1 MMTSVA
7 NSQSKPAA
15 FAGVPIRNVWHML
28 VYSWRKLPLLKRWQ
42 TDVES
47 APTLDGLFAKI
58 LSNLVRE
65 RMRIGLGR
73 SYTSTAQLLN
83 GVRGQIDFDQSVK
96 QLSFQNARAFCHF
109 QTFSPNVLK
118 NQIIRSTL
126 HYLAQQGDFG
136 PDRSSASSLRSQLR
150 RLVRDLDYIDLIEL
164 ELDTIRKQEL
174 ERDDHDYRLMLAICN
189 IILQRRMPTQT
200 AGLKNLYAVERDEK
214 FLWRLFEQFIV
225 NFFQLRLVEWTI
237 HGQQKI
243 YWPAEQEMKF
253 LPLMKPDIVIQ
264 HKQSGRMFVIDT
276 KFTGRSLVKGR
287 FDNWTF
293 QSEHIFQIYSYLRSQ
308 EEESAEHRSATGMLL
323 YPAVGFDLSEQTE
336 IQGHKLMWQTVDL
349 TKPWQDIEAALV
361 QIVK

>member
-1 MMTSVA
+1 
-7 NSQSKPAA
+7 
-15 FAGVPIRNVWHML
+15 ML
-28 VYSWRKLPLLKRWQ
+28 VYSWKKLPLLKRWQ

-47 APTLDGLFAKI
+47 APTLDGLFATI

-73 SYTSTAQLLN
+73 SYTSTGQLLN
-83 GVRGQIDFDQSVK
+83 GVRGQIDFDKSIK

-136 PDRSSASSLRSQLR
+136 PDRSLASPLRSKLR
-150 RLVRDLDYIDLIEL
+150 RLVRDLDYIDLIDL
-164 ELDTIRKQEL
+164 ELDAIRKQEL

-189 IILQRRMPTQT
+189 IIVQRRMPTQT

-225 NFFQLRLVEWTI
+225 NFFQLRLAEWTI
-237 HGQQKI
+237 DAQKRI
-243 YWPAEQEMKF
+243 NWPADEGASF
-253 LPLMKPDIVIQ
+253 LPVMRPDIVMRHNGNNQ
-264 HKQSGRMFVIDT
+264 MVVIDT
-276 KFTGRSLVKGR
+276 KFTGSSFKSAQL
-287 FDNWTF
+287 
-293 QSEHIFQIYSYLRSQ
+293 FQIYSYLRSQ
-308 EEESAEHRSATGMLL
+308 EERSQEHRSAVGMLL
-323 YPAVGFDLSEQTE
+323 YPAVGNSFSKHAQ
-336 IQGHKLMWQTVDL
+336 IQGHNLIWQTVDL

-361 QIVK
+361 QIVA